1 MPSVTPKGALIS
13 QIRRSQGFTQLE
25 LALRAGVSER
35 TVRNAERGQAIKHD
49 FLKFIA
55 SGLGVSLP
63 EVVHSVDHLQLR
75 EHWQLNVDRLLSGFG
90 ALLIEHDPSRLLS
103 FVDREVAIRREGGF
117 PEMAFG
123 YHLFG
128 EFRGAAEAEGLL
140 DDCCQFWQTCG
151 DVDHYVETPV
161 GAGDVVVLRYGH
173 EVPLRNGSL
182 GWVRSVVVCEFSGE
196 SLVRLEEHVV
206 PGDGTPEQGLLAHC
220 TKITAQGDRL
230 RRPWAG

>member
-1 MPSVTPKGALIS
+1 MPSVTPKGDLIS

-35 TVRNAERGQAIKHD
+35 TVRNAERSHAIKHD

-55 SGLGVSLP
+55 SGLGVALP
-63 EVVHSVDHLQLR
+63 EVIQSVDQLHLRQQ
-75 EHWQLNVDRLLSGFG
+75 WQLNVDRLLSGFG

-103 FVDREVAIRREGGF
+103 FVDREIAIRREGGF

-151 DVDHYVETPV
+151 DVDHYVEAPV

-182 GWVRSVVVCEFSGE
+182 GWARSVAVCEFSGE
-196 SLVRLEEHVV
+196 NLVRLDEHVV
-206 PGDGTPEQGLLAHC
+206 PGGGAPEQSLLAHC
-220 TKITAQGDRL
+220 TKITAQGARL
-230 RRPWAG
+230 RRPWAS

>member
-1 MPSVTPKGALIS
+1 MPSVTPKGELIS

-35 TVRNAERGQAIKHD
+35 TVRNAERSHAVKHD

-63 EVVHSVDHLQLR
+63 EVIQSIDQSHLRQQC
-75 EHWQLNVDRLLSGFG
+75 QLNADRLLSGFG
-90 ALLIEHDPSRLLS
+90 VLLNEHDPSRLLS
-103 FVDREVAIRREGGF
+103 FVARDIDIRREGGF

-123 YHLFG
+123 DYLFG
-128 EFRGAAEAEGLL
+128 EFRGAAEAERLL
-140 DDCCQFWQTCG
+140 NDCCQFWQTCG

-182 GWVRSVVVCEFSGE
+182 GWARSVVVCEFSGE
-196 SLVRLEEHVV
+196 SLVRVDEHVV
-206 PGDGTPEQGLLAHC
+206 PGEGPPERCLLPHC
-220 TKITAQGDRL
+220 TKITAQGVRL